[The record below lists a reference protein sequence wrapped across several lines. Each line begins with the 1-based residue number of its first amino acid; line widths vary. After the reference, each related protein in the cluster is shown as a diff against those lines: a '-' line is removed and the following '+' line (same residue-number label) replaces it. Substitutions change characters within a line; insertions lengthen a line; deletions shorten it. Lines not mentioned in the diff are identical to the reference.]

1 MIRKSL
7 CKFQAVG
14 PNRAGIISL
23 SDDAVAAVSSNTS
36 DLNKSLINNKWI
48 PQTLLRSHQQAN
60 GNLIRTQED
69 KDNDVFR
76 RCRALLNKLTPEKF
90 DKLADDLAN
99 PSFGIDSPHLL
110 KGVILL
116 IFDKALAEPNYCSLY
131 AELCRRLDRD
141 APNFEPADAPIR
153 TFRRLL
159 LAKCEYEFEHRILLG
174 QSMPSTNPAD
184 DDMDPQE
191 ARIQARKKA
200 IGNIK
205 LIGELGKLDLVSE
218 AILHKCLKTL
228 LKRGTNDNLT
238 ERCEDLECLRKIL
251 QTVGKKLDQGQG
263 KNLMDQYLERIKKIQ
278 TQQDLPLRIKFILQ
292 DMVDLRSNNWLPRL
306 AFIEKETKLT
316 DEDGNTQTQITYK
329 YNPTNSMIPSL
340 TNPFT
345 YPFHTSSS
353 TPTSLFQRPQ
363 FHPSILQR
371 PRATQITSDRYQFER
386 LNPLSTETESSN
398 TPAPRQTYRST
409 NSPKSRLRQHDSLT
423 NPFDNPSSSKETDTS
438 HKIPNGHSNNR
449 SSNSPTYTNGLT
461 ANGGSTNRSNTSS
474 SSSFS
479 LRPKQSFNHR
489 TPMTDREEMESPI
502 VSKSTNDINKKSTS
516 EILANHPLT
525 KNMNNLSTLIN
536 KSKDSHHHHHHP
548 NKTSNQTT
556 PATTTTTTTTTT
568 TATAITRDELFS
580 KYNTFLQM
588 SLDDFE
594 LIHNQL
600 RTLKLSKSQIV
611 EFIQYL
617 FDQSLH
623 EHNKNILF
631 IVRLLIYL
639 HKNSFLTNQ
648 QCINVL
654 TNILSKIHDYEKE
667 FALFKSELATIIAN
681 IIWAC
686 LTNEQDDSS
695 NKNNGNNHTKKSTSS
710 SAILLSL
717 NDVCDLL
724 KDGQHHP
731 LFLLIL
737 QQLQQLCN
745 NDENYMCN
753 LLERFRINMR
763 DMLPESERQDTLLLQ
778 VLEVR
783 HLAYLCPY
791 LKLRVELLD
800 KLSSAS
806 IDSNEFL
813 SFVEHQTKSYDK
825 NTQSFIQTL
834 VTCIYETAI
843 SSTLTSCKTDKTILN
858 QEKIC
863 IEMHRQCLQTYLK
876 TVEQQVWALYS
887 LQLIAYKN
895 NFPKEL
901 LLRLFVYSYDL
912 DIIEED
918 AYFKWKED
926 INDDIPGK
934 GKALFQVSKWLQW
947 LEHASEESDD
957 NDNDDNNNTN
967 SQRVILNDKEN
978 VDDLKNIE
986 QEQNA

>member
-1 MIRKSL
+1 MKKTFDLPKTSL
-7 CKFQAVG
+7 
-14 PNRAGIISL
+14 
-23 SDDAVAAVSSNTS
+23 T
-36 DLNKSLINNKWI
+36 NKWI
-48 PQTLLRSHQQAN
+48 PQTLLRSHQKTN
-60 GNLIRTQED
+60 VNKIRTQEE
-69 KDNDVFR
+69 KDNEVFR

-141 APNFEPADAPIR
+141 APNFEPSDAPIR

-159 LAKCEYEFEHRILLG
+159 LAKCEYEFENRILLG
-174 QSMPSTNPAD
+174 QSTTNSSTID
-184 DDMDPQE
+184 DDMDSRE

-228 LKRGTNDNLT
+228 LKRGTNENLS
-238 ERCEDLECLRKIL
+238 ERCEDLECLKKII

-278 TQQDLPLRIKFILQ
+278 TQKDLPLRIKFILQ
-292 DMVDLRSNNWLPRL
+292 DIVDLRSNHWIPRL

-316 DEDGNTQTQITYK
+316 DDDGNQQTQITYK
-329 YNPTNSMIPSL
+329 YQPTHTMIPSL
-340 TNPFT
+340 TNPFS
-345 YPFHTSSS
+345 YSYQSST
-353 TPTSLFQRPQ
+353 TPTSLFQRTS

-371 PRATQITSDRYQFER
+371 PRPTTQVTSDRYQFER
-386 LNPLSTETESSN
+386 LNPLSTETELPN
-398 TPAPRQTYRST
+398 APTPRQAYRST
-409 NSPKSRLRQHDSLT
+409 NSPKSRLRQHDTLT
-423 NPFDNPSSSKETDTS
+423 NPFDNTIKDNDSS
-438 HKIPNGHSNNR
+438 HKLSNGNINR

-461 ANGGSTNRSNTSS
+461 TTTTNGSTSRPNSSSS

-479 LRPKQSFNHR
+479 LRPKQPLNQR
-489 TPMTDREEMESPI
+489 TPMTDREEMDSLI
-502 VSKSTNDINKKSTS
+502 ISKSINDSNKKSSS
-516 EILANHPLT
+516 EIRTNHPLT

-536 KSKDSHHHHHHP
+536 KSKDSHHHHHHHTSI
-548 NKTSNQTT
+548 NKTSIQTT
-556 PATTTTTTTTTT
+556 ST
-568 TATAITRDELFS
+568 ITRDELFS
-580 KYNTFLQM
+580 KYNSFLHM
-588 SLDDFE
+588 SFNDFE
-594 LIHNQL
+594 YILNEL
-600 RTLKLSKSQIV
+600 RLLKLSKNQII

-631 IVRLLIYL
+631 ISRLLIYL
-639 HKNSFLTNQ
+639 YKNTFITNN

-667 FALFKSELATIIAN
+667 LSLFKSELSTIIAN
-681 IIWAC
+681 IIWAS
-686 LTNEQDDSS
+686 LINDQDDLSC
-695 NKNNGNNHTKKSTSS
+695 KNIGNNILKKNISS
-710 SAILLSL
+710 SSVLLSL
-717 NDVCDLL
+717 NDICDLL

-731 LFLLIL
+731 LFLLLL
-737 QQLQQLCN
+737 QQLQQLFN

-753 LLERFRINMR
+753 LLERCRINMR

-778 VLEVR
+778 VLEDR
-783 HLAYLCPY
+783 GLAYLCSH
-791 LKLRVELLD
+791 LKLRVELLN
-800 KLSSAS
+800 KLSSS

-813 SFVEHQTKSYDK
+813 LFVDNQTKIYDK

-834 VTCIYETAI
+834 VSCIYETAI
-843 SSTLTSCKTDKTILN
+843 FSTLTSSKTDKTILN
-858 QEKIC
+858 QEKIF
-863 IEMHRQCLQTYLK
+863 IENHRQCLQTYIK
-876 TVEQQVWALYS
+876 TIEQQVWALYA
-887 LQLIAYKN
+887 LQLIGYKN

-957 NDNDDNNNTN
+957 DDNNNN
-967 SQRVILNDKEN
+967 NNNNDNHRKSQEIILNDKEN
-978 VDDLKNIE
+978 GHDQKNIE